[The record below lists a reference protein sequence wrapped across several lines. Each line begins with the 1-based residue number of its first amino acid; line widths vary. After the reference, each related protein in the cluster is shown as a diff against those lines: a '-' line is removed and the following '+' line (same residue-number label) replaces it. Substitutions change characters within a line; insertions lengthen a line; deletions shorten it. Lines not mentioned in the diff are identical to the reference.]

1 MNISKKKYNKKY
13 TYFHCLRNNETAISI
28 STLLSFRL
36 RSSAISDN
44 IYKNNAIKGIKSSN
58 NALEERGEK

>member
-28 STLLSFRL
+28 STLSFRL

-44 IYKNNAIKGIKSSN
+44 TYKNNAIKGIKSSN